1 MSAQNFNF
9 IVGIGR
15 SGTTLL
21 MSMLNAHPS
30 IQATPEVNFF
40 NFFYSSWKDKTE
52 FSKDDINLVT
62 SYLNSY
68 KANNFSGFDFD
79 FDSFCK
85 DSSVNFGQLYKHF
98 YKSFLYGGVKKECS
112 FYFDK
117 NPINSLYLKQIIKT
131 FPNAKFIFLTRDP
144 RATYLSLKQKK
155 NTKSINIYFNSY
167 RWLLYNKEVFHYSK
181 LYPNNFFVVKYED
194 LIVNTETELKRMAT
208 FFGFTYDEKMLLFHE
223 DVKKFSFERINNV
236 EKKDRYLVKYS
247 DLSKPIYSD
256 RLNAWETEL
265 NSEEIN
271 IIDSITSELALK
283 LGYLKFNNSR
293 YIADT
298 ISRLKGKFMAIK
310 FIYYNKIV
318 SLFPLKFKL
327 ARIKSKK

>member
-68 KANNFSGFDFD
+68 RANNFSGFDFD
-79 FDSFCK
+79 FDSFSQG
-85 DSSVNFGQLYKHF
+85 SSSSFSELYKKF
-98 YKSFLYGGVKKECS
+98 YESFLYGGNKKTCD

-117 NPINSLYLKQIIKT
+117 NPINSLYLKQIIEV
-131 FPNAKFIFLTRDP
+131 FPEAKFVFLTRDP

-155 NTKSINIYFNSY
+155 NTKSINIYFNAY
-167 RWLLYNKEVFHYSK
+167 RWLLYNQEVFEYSK
-181 LYPNNFFVVKYED
+181 LYPEKFFIIKYEN
-194 LIVNTETELKRMAT
+194 LITDTERELKRMAQ
-208 FFGFTYDEKMLLFHE
+208 FFNFSYDEKMLNYHE
-223 DVKKFSFERINNV
+223 DVKKFSLDRLDNSD
-236 EKKDRYLVKYS
+236 KKDRYLVKYS
-247 DLSKPIYSD
+247 DLSKPIYTD
-256 RLNAWETEL
+256 RLNAWQKDLST
-265 NSEEIN
+265 EEISM
-271 IIDSITSELALK
+271 IDSVTSELAEKLDYNKNDSVLYKAQNLK
-283 LGYLKFNNSR
+283 
-293 YIADT
+293 
-298 ISRLKGKFMAIK
+298 RLKGKLMALK
-310 FIYYNKIV
+310 FIYYNKLV
-318 SLFPLKFKL
+318 SLFPLRFKL
-327 ARIKSKK
+327 SRIKSK